1 MIYLSS
7 KPFKDYLRKYLGAYW
22 GYEIL
27 KDYLKDYIVPT

>member
-1 MIYLSS
+1 MIYLRSR
-7 KPFKDYLRKYLGAYW
+7 PFKDYLWNYLRAYQ